1 MNQAVAAAASML
13 RDFLHNLSEL
23 PGNFRRS
30 AIRHGIPVSERDRL
44 RSIFANFFLH
54 IHAPRT
60 KKNSLRPTY
69 TWGLGLI
76 SLYLFLILVFT
87 GVVLM
92 FFYVPSI
99 EWAYINMKDLESR
112 IYMGRLL
119 RNIHRWGAHA
129 MVATVFLHMLR
140 VFYTGAYKRPREF
153 NWTIG
158 VTLLCLTLLLS
169 FSGYLLPWDQLAYWA
184 ITVGV
189 NIAGSAH
196 PTWLPQPGGFDIGA
210 LTKYILLGGNTV
222 GQEALIR
229 FYVAHVIFMPI
240 GAGVLIG
247 VHIWRIRKDGG
258 ISAPGAEEEGASTE
272 EGAQPAEAPAGR
284 LKKSKKL
291 ADDLVP
297 TWPNTLLAELAVLMG
312 TFCALNLLGLLI
324 DAPLQQIADPH
335 QPESV
340 SKAPWYFLGIQEL
353 VSYSAFTGGVLIP
366 LAAVAGLASI
376 PFLDRETTRIGHWF
390 HDRRGLRWSLL
401 SALVGLAVTSAVLA
415 WGIGT
420 GGLRAMYP
428 QVPQIVV
435 DMVNPAALIL
445 YFATA
450 WHFIGLYRFREH
462 RLAAL
467 GTFSVFVVGLML
479 VTVVGVYCRG
489 PGWAFYWPW
498 ESWPGH

>member
-1 MNQAVAAAASML
+1 ML
-13 RDFLHNLSEL
+13 RELLHNVSEL
-23 PGNFRRS
+23 PRNLKR
-30 AIRHGIPVSERDRL
+30 AVIRHGVPTRDRERL
-44 RSIFANFFLH
+44 RAVFTNFFLH
-54 IHAPRT
+54 FHAPRT
-60 KKNSLRPTY
+60 SKHTLRPTY

-76 SLYLFLILVFT
+76 SLYLFLVLVFT

-92 FFYVPSI
+92 FFYVPSV

-153 NWTIG
+153 NWTVG
-158 VTLLCLTLLLS
+158 VVLLCLTLLLS
-169 FSGYLLPWDQLAYWA
+169 FSGYLLPWDQLAFWA

-189 NIAGSAH
+189 SIAGSAH

-210 LTKYILLGGNTV
+210 VTKYILLGGNTV

-229 FYVAHVIFMPI
+229 FYVVHVLFMPI

-258 ISAPGAEEEGASTE
+258 ISAPGAEEGAGEEEAEQTE
-272 EGAQPAEAPAGR
+272 ETSAGR
-284 LKKSKKL
+284 PPKRKKA
-291 ADDLVP
+291 ADDLVL
-297 TWPNTLLAELAVLMG
+297 TWPNTLLVELAVLMG
-312 TFCALNLLGLLI
+312 TFFVLNLLGLLI
-324 DAPLQQIADPH
+324 DAPLQQIADPQ
-335 QPESV
+335 QPETI

-366 LAAVAGLASI
+366 LAVVIGLTAI
-376 PFLDRETTRIGHWF
+376 PFLDRETARVGHWF
-390 HDRRGLRWSLL
+390 HDRRGLWWSLF
-401 SALVGLAVTSAVLA
+401 SAVVGLGATSAVLA

-428 QVPQIVV
+428 NVPQLVV
-435 DMVNPAALIL
+435 DIVNPAALIL
-445 YFATA
+445 YFATG
-450 WHFIGLYRFREH
+450 WHFVGLYRFREH
-462 RLAAL
+462 RLATL
-467 GTFSVFVVGLML
+467 GTFSVFVVAVVL

-489 PGWAFYWPW
+489 PNWAFYWPW
-498 ESWPGH
+498 ESWPTH